1 MLGNDD
7 SLFLVVVEF
16 VRRGLGVLPAGLS
29 VVMLVLLAMLVSDAV
44 DLETTGMVELCGS
57 GLGVEIKVAELTT
70 GGKIVSL
77 SVAVI

>member
-16 VRRGLGVLPAGLS
+16 VRRELCVLPAGLS